1 MQKWITGFAAVA
13 LAAFV
18 WSPAIAAGTTEITV
32 SGTGSVALAP
42 DIATVSAS
50 VETNAD
56 NAARAVSDNN
66 VRYDRVVAAL
76 EQAGIA
82 RSDITLSYYTVNYSP
97 KPQTPAPGDRYG
109 YTVRRQF
116 DVKVRQIGKAGT
128 VVDACTGAGAT
139 GIDNVSFGSADPNA
153 GRAEAIRRAVTDA
166 RTTADAIAAAAGLH
180 VTGIESIGQGGAEF
194 RPMPMMRAAAATAA
208 PTTFDQSNVNVS
220 TTISVTFTAQP

>member
-128 VVDACTGAGAT
+128 VVDACT
-139 GIDNVSFGSADPNA
+139 DPNA

>member
-1 MQKWITGFAAVA
+1 MQKWIAGFAAVA

-32 SGTGSVALAP
+32 SGTGSVALTP
-42 DIATVSAS
+42 DTATVSAS

-66 VRYDRVVAAL
+66 VRYDRVVTAL
-76 EQAGIA
+76 EHAGIA

-97 KPQTPAPGDRYG
+97 KPQTPSPGDRYG

-116 DVKVRQIGKAGT
+116 DVKVREIGKAGT

-139 GIDNVSFGSADPNA
+139 GIDNVSFGTADPNA
-153 GRAEAIRRAVTDA
+153 GRAEAIRRAVADA

-194 RPMPMMRAAAATAA
+194 RPMPMMRMAAAPAA

>member
-1 MQKWITGFAAVA
+1 MQKWIAGFAAVA
-13 LAAFV
+13 LAAFA

-32 SGTGSVALAP
+32 SGTGSVALTP

-76 EQAGIA
+76 ERAGIA

-97 KPQTPAPGDRYG
+97 KPQTPSPGDRYG

-116 DVKVRQIGKAGT
+116 DVKVREIGKAGT
-128 VVDACTGAGAT
+128 VVDACTSAGAT
-139 GIDNVSFGSADPNA
+139 GIDNVSFGTADPNA
-153 GRAEAIRRAVTDA
+153 GRAEAIRRAVADA
-166 RTTADAIAAAAGLH
+166 RTTADALAAAAGLH

-194 RPMPMMRAAAATAA
+194 RPMPMMRMAAAPAA

>member
-1 MQKWITGFAAVA
+1 MQKWIAGLAA
-13 LAAFV
+13 LALVAFV
-18 WSPAIAAGTTEITV
+18 WTPALAAGTTEITV

-42 DIATVSAS
+42 DTATVSAS

-56 NAARAVSDNN
+56 NAAKAVSDNN

-76 EQAGIA
+76 ERAGIA
-82 RSDITLSYYTVNYSP
+82 RSDVTLSYYTVNYSP
-97 KPQTPAPGDRYG
+97 KPQTPSPGDRYG

-116 DVKVRQIGKAGT
+116 DVKVREIGKAGT

-139 GIDNVSFGSADPNA
+139 GIDNVSFGTADPNA
-153 GRAEAIRRAVTDA
+153 GRAEAIKRAVADA
-166 RTTADAIAAAAGLH
+166 RTTADALAAAAGLH
-180 VTGIESIGQGGAEF
+180 ITGIESIGQGGAEL
-194 RPMPMMRAAAATAA
+194 RQMPMMRMAVANST

>member
-1 MQKWITGFAAVA
+1 MQKWIAGFAAVA

-18 WSPAIAAGTTEITV
+18 WSPAVAAGSTEITV

-42 DIATVSAS
+42 DTATVSAS

-66 VRYDRVVAAL
+66 LRYDRVVAAL
-76 EQAGIA
+76 ERAGVA

-97 KPQTPAPGDRYG
+97 KPQTPSPGDRYG

-116 DVKVRQIGKAGT
+116 DVKVREIGKAGA

-139 GIDNVSFGSADPNA
+139 GVDNVSFGTADPNA
-153 GRAEAIRRAVTDA
+153 GRAEAIRRAVADA
-166 RTTADAIAAAAGLH
+166 RTTADAIASAAGLH
-180 VTGIESIGQGGAEF
+180 VTGIESIGQPGTEF
-194 RPMPMMRAAAATAA
+194 RPMPMMRMAATAA
-208 PTTFDQSNVNVS
+208 TPTTFDQSNVNVS
-220 TTISVTFTAQP
+220 TTISVTFLAQP